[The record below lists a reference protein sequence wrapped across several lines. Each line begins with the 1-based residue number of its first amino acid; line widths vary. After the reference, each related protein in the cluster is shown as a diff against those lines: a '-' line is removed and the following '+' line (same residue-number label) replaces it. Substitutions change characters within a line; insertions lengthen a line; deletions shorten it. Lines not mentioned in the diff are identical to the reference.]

1 MFLSTLMPL
10 PVVLLRKF
18 SLAHTVIPRLT
29 VLEVRLYTL
38 ITGGTSRS
46 LEFIGKQEFMKKGRS
61 NR

>member
-1 MFLSTLMPL
+1 MPL